1 MKRKIL
7 AFVSAVVMMLL
18 IGMMPMQVE
27 AAKSDTS
34 TGSSSDSSLS
44 TSSTSSS
51 GNSSGGGCDS
61 GGFLGFRAWYD
72 GLPCENGAIKA
83 PKGDATGASI
93 AGFVWTIVANVLV
106 DLFMVVGFLA
116 TGFLMYGGYLYI
128 MSNGDPNKTAS
139 GMKTIKAAV
148 IGLIIAILANVIIR
162 TILVVLGL

>member
-1 MKRKIL
+1 MRQKIL
-7 AFVSAVVMMLL
+7 VFIGIVMTASLMFGMVPAQVSAA
-18 IGMMPMQVE
+18 E
-27 AAKSDTS
+27 N
-34 TGSSSDSSLS
+34 GSGDC
-44 TSSTSSS
+44 
-51 GNSSGGGCDS
+51 NS

-72 GLPCENGAIKA
+72 GLPCSDGAIES

-93 AGFVWTIVANVLV
+93 AGFIWTIVANVLV

-162 TILVVLGL
+162 TILTILGL